1 MLNATVEGSNGNTP
15 NASGRENRGDSLI
28 GWGIAATTASK
39 VTTAGPRLSSKEIKD
54 VVAALRVSADEAV
67 DHVQRITQLEAAAG
81 LRNSPVL
88 VVDRATW
95 AQATIE
101 SFRTMLSPSLRRLWD
116 AKGDTMSAGSLAVSS
131 AVSGTE
137 LGVITG
143 FLSGNVLGQFDPFS
157 GTNGRLLLVAPNI
170 VTIERELVVEPADF
184 RLWVC
189 LHEQTHRV
197 QFAAA
202 PWLQG
207 HLQENIEKLTGG
219 LLDSPDD
226 LVDRLKNAARVA
238 TEVFKGRNSLSPSS
252 ASSSKSGEVLP
263 SQSTLMSA
271 LQTPEERAV
280 LSHVTAVMSL
290 LEGHANVV
298 MDAIDASIVPSVKTI
313 RRRFDDRGKNR
324 TSLEKFIRRVLGLD
338 AKMRQYQDGQ
348 KFVQHAVDAM
358 GMDGFN
364 VVWAGP
370 ENLPTE
376 HELHNPQEW
385 VERMRAAS

>member
-1 MLNATVEGSNGNTP
+1 MLNATVESSNGNTS
-15 NASGRENRGDSLI
+15 NAAGPVNRGESLI
-28 GWGIAATTASK
+28 GWGVANTTAAK
-39 VTTAGPRLSSKEIKD
+39 VSTAGPKLSSREIQD
-54 VVAALRVSADEAV
+54 VVSALRLAADEAV
-67 DHVQRITQLEAAAG
+67 DHVQRITGLEAAAG

-101 SFRTMLSPSLRRLWD
+101 SFRTMLSPALQRLWE
-116 AKGDTMSAGSLAVSS
+116 AKGHTMSPGSVAVSS
-131 AVSGTE
+131 AVSGGE

-143 FLSGNVLGQFDPFS
+143 FLSANVLGQFDPFA
-157 GTNGRLLLVAPNI
+157 GEHGRLLLVAPNI
-170 VTIERELVVEPADF
+170 VTIERDLVVDPADF

-207 HLQENIEKLTGG
+207 HLQENINKLTSG
-219 LLDSPDD
+219 LLDSPDA
-226 LVDRLKNAARVA
+226 LSSRLKNAAAVA
-238 TEVFKGRNSLSPSS
+238 SEALKGRKSS
-252 ASSSKSGEVLP
+252 AGADELP
-263 SQSTLMSA
+263 SQGSLMA
-271 LQTPEERAV
+271 AIQTPEERAV

-298 MDAIDASIVPSVKTI
+298 MDAIDASVVPSVKTI

-324 TSLEKFIRRVLGLD
+324 TSVEKFIRRVLGMD

-348 KFVQHAVDAM
+348 KFVQHAVDEL

-364 VVWAGP
+364 VVWSGP

-385 VERMRAAS
+385 VERMRSRA